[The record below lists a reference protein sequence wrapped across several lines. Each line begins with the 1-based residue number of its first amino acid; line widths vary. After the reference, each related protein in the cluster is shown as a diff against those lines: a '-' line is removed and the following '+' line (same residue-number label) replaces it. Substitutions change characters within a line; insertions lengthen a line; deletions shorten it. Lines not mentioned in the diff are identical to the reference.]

1 MERAEIE
8 RAIGEVARQHNLL
21 LSPDDPLLVTITLNE
36 VILQRIIARQLQAIE
51 AAQNQIAAG
60 TVQQI
65 ETARQIAGIV
75 VTGAADYV
83 AGELKGTVT
92 HLKTELL
99 AAIDT
104 EKQRILRAAAETRQ
118 AQRLAWYAA
127 LAVGGML
134 CLSIGVAIAAGLG
147 DLFPTAPAIC
157 GGGQPTLSAMS

>member
-51 AAQNQIAAG
+51 AAQDQIAAG
-60 TVQQI
+60 SAQQI

-83 AGELKGTVT
+83 AGELRAT
-92 HLKTELL
+92 
-99 AAIDT
+99 
-104 EKQRILRAAAETRQ
+104 AAALKAE
-118 AQRLAWYAA
+118 WVAA
-127 LAVGGML
+127 VEAEKARSCSLPRKR
-134 CLSIGVAIAAGLG
+134 AGRSASLG
-147 DLFPTAPAIC
+147 RRHSP
-157 GGGQPTLSAMS
+157 SARSSVY

>member
-51 AAQNQIAAG
+51 AAQDQIAAG
-60 TVQQI
+60 SAQQI

-83 AGELKGTVT
+83 AGELKATAAA
-92 HLKTELL
+92 LKADWLVAVE
-99 AAIDT
+99 A
-104 EKQRILRAAAETRQ
+104 EKKRILQAAAEARQ
-118 AQRLAWYAA
+118 AQRLAWQAA
-127 LAVGGML
+127 LAIGALL
-134 CLSIGVAIAAGLG
+134 CLLIGAVIGFALDLSGSAPAVQTNAAAGR
-147 DLFPTAPAIC
+147 
-157 GGGQPTLSAMS
+157 